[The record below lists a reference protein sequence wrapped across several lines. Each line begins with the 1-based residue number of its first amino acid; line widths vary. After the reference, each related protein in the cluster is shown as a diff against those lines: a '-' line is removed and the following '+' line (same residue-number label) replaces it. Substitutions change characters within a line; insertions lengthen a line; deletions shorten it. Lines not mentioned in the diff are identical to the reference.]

1 MSILP
6 NFLRSL
12 VLTSLFSF
20 TAPAILLGGIMASLL
35 LIGYVPHFQTLSQ
48 VGTEQLSGFLST
60 FGSGDPLHGVVVIGL
75 TCSLVGG
82 LFDTY
87 AFYRYQNLRDN

>member
-20 TAPAILLGGIMASLL
+20 TAPAILIGGIMASLL

-48 VGTEQLSGFLST
+48 VGTEQLSAFLST